1 MSLPLET
8 NLESMMDGFNP
19 TVNLMESSSKAS
31 NLNKKTCTEGE
42 LLGGGGFG
50 ILKSSEIGIKR
61 WSHTNLSCKPHQS
74 YRDFGWKRDSNDRS
88 VCYLGQFPTCCILF
102 NIEISFLSLFNC
114 NFPR

>member
-8 NLESMMDGFNP
+8 NLESTMNGFKP
-19 TVNLMESSSKAS
+19 TVNLMESSSKTS

-61 WSHTNLSCKPHQS
+61 WSHTNLSCKPNQS
-74 YRDFGWKRDSNDRS
+74 YRDFGWKRQSQMIDQC
-88 VCYLGQFPTCCILF
+88 VI
-102 NIEISFLSLFNC
+102 
-114 NFPR
+114 